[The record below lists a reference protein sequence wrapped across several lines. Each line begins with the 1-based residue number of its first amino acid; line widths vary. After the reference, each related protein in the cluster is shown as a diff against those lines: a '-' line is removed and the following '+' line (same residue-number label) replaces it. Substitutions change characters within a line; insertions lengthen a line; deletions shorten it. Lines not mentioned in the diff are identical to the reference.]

1 MKTLYISD
9 LDGTLLQPNIELSSN
24 TIQILNELIGQGMLF
39 TVATARSIAS
49 VKTILKE
56 VPIAVPIILMNGV
69 CIYDL
74 QKNDYVKIETLPR
87 ESVDRLMELI
97 QSYRLK
103 GFAYIIKNG
112 VLSTYYEDLN
122 TKALYDFYQE
132 RVELYQKRF
141 TQIDS
146 FSSLVEEPLIYF
158 SLMDYP
164 EKLEPVYQSLLQIPE
179 LNSVFYKDNYSPDL
193 WYLEIYSKAASKYHA
208 VRFLRSYL
216 SPDHIVCFGDNNNDL
231 PLFEACDYRLAVRNA
246 VTALQA
252 KADQVI
258 GANTEDGVAVWLK
271 NNYPPNNDL
280 HTSSSDLHI
289 RNKDYR

>member
-9 LDGTLLQPNIELSSN
+9 LDGTLLQPNVELSPN
-24 TIQILNELIGQGMLF
+24 TIRILNELIDQGMLF

-56 VPIAVPIILMNGV
+56 VPVSVPLVLMNGV

-74 QKNDYVKIETLPR
+74 QKNDYIKVEILPK
-87 ESVDRLMELI
+87 ESVRRLMALI
-97 QSYRLK
+97 QTYQLK

-112 VLSTYYEDLN
+112 VMSTYYEDLN
-122 TKALYDFYQE
+122 TKALLDFYQE
-132 RVELYQKRF
+132 RVDLYQKRF

-146 FSSLVEEPLIYF
+146 FSSLAEEPLIYF

-164 EKLEPVYQSLLQIPE
+164 EKLEPVYRSLLQIPE
-179 LNSVFYKDNYSPDL
+179 LNSVFYKDNYSPDF

-208 VRFLRSYL
+208 VQFLRSYL
-216 SPDHIVCFGDNNNDL
+216 NPDQVVCFGDNNNDL
-231 PLFEACDYRLAVRNA
+231 PLFEACDRKLAVKNA
-246 VTALQA
+246 VTALQE

-258 GANTEDGVAVWLK
+258 KSNTEDGVAVWLK
-271 NNYPPNNDL
+271 ANFSPE
-280 HTSSSDLHI
+280 
-289 RNKDYR
+289 